1 MKKHCTNNLAI
12 IVLLGLF
19 SSTLTYG
26 RVHHI
31 HNTNKNHINNSLHH
45 VNDWPTYDST
55 IYNTDS
61 KKERQDNTIIDK
73 KLNIDKTNNDEK
85 IKNKLL
91 DFQMRLLRE
100 ELSEKTLQ
108 ISELRKILN
117 QGHLQIKQL
126 EDEIEE
132 KRLNYY
138 ILFTISSIISI
149 ASIMVI
155 SFLLIREKIKMNNKD
170 NCILNISSVQ
180 PDIDE
185 IENLI
190 QQSNSLKYDFKN
202 IQHESDLTI
211 FTKFDLLKDDFYHKL
226 NKVDWNQNQ
235 NKLLVEKYQL
245 LVSHYVKE
253 MTAELNKIH
262 DKFNQLVTENIN
274 QTIDKIKI
282 IQQS

>member
-1 MKKHCTNNLAI
+1 MKKHWTNNLAI

-31 HNTNKNHINNSLHH
+31 HDTNKNHINNSLHH
-45 VNDWPTYDST
+45 INDWPTYDST

-91 DFQMRLLRE
+91 DFQMRLLEE

-132 KRLNYY
+132 ERLDYY
-138 ILFTISSIISI
+138 ILFTISSII
-149 ASIMVI
+149 SIMVI

-202 IQHESDLTI
+202 IQHESDLII
-211 FTKFDLLKDDFYHKL
+211 FTKLDLLKDDFYHEL

>member
-1 MKKHCTNNLAI
+1 ML
-12 IVLLGLF
+12 
-19 SSTLTYG
+19 TLHITIYYRCKING

-211 FTKFDLLKDDFYHKL
+211 FTKFDLLKDDFYHEL

>member
-1 MKKHCTNNLAI
+1 MKKQCTNNLVI
-12 IVLLGLF
+12 MVLLGLF

-26 RVHHI
+26 KVHHI
-31 HNTNKNHINNSLHH
+31 NDTNKNHINNSLHH
-45 VNDWPTYDST
+45 VNDWPTYDSPV
-55 IYNTDS
+55 YNTDS
-61 KKERQDNTIIDK
+61 KKEHQDNTIIDK

-91 DFQMRLLRE
+91 DFQMRLFEE

-108 ISELRKILN
+108 ISELEKTLN
-117 QGHLQIKQL
+117 EGHLQIKQL

-132 KRLNYY
+132 KRYNYY

-149 ASIMVI
+149 MVI
-155 SFLLIREKIKMNNKD
+155 SFLLAREKIKMNNKD
-170 NCILNISSVQ
+170 NCISSVQ
-180 PDIDE
+180 PDIDA

-202 IQHESDLTI
+202 IQHESDLTL
-211 FTKFDLLKDDFYHKL
+211 FTKFDLLKDDFYNEL

-245 LVSHYVKE
+245 LVSYYVKE
-253 MTAELNKIH
+253 MTSELNKIN
-262 DKFNQLVTENIN
+262 DKFNQLTTEKIN
-274 QTIDKIKI
+274 QIIDKIKI